1 MTISNSFYLT
11 LIHYWYICNRSIF
24 EVVYSLN
31 LMWVKVGES
40 VEKGGKSPLKVILV
54 SKMVV
59 EESSATLVLL

>member
-1 MTISNSFYLT
+1 MTISNTFYLT

-40 VEKGGKSPLKVILV
+40 VEKGGKSPRAKNLNYHQRSYYRHLCLFDK
-54 SKMVV
+54 
-59 EESSATLVLL
+59 